1 MNDEQTPVFQVNGVH
16 KIFPENKGPVR
27 ILEDISFTVR
37 AGESVAIVG
46 ASGCGKTTLLQMLAG
61 LDTPTSGEII
71 FRGRNLQHLDW
82 DAKSKLRNEGIG
94 FVFQFH
100 HLLPEFTTVENV
112 ALPAMIRGEKKN
124 NAMGRALRALE
135 RTGITRQ
142 AHQPVSTLSG
152 GERQLTSIARA
163 ISLEPEVILAD
174 EPTGDL
180 DPENG
185 ERVADLLIHQSRKL
199 RCTLLVVTHNHHLAD
214 KMDRVLAISSGAIH
228 EHHSLA

>member
-1 MNDEQTPVFQVNGVH
+1 MNDELAPVYRLTGVH
-16 KIFPENKGPVR
+16 KVFPENKGPVR

-46 ASGCGKTTLLQMLAG
+46 ASGCGKTTLLQMMAG
-61 LDTPTSGEII
+61 LDTPSGGEIL
-71 FRGRNLQHLDW
+71 FRGSNLQHLDW
-82 DAKSKLRNEGIG
+82 DAKSRLRNEGIG

-112 ALPAMIRGEKKN
+112 ALPAMIRGETKSL
-124 NAMGRALRALE
+124 ALGRAQQALE
-135 RTGITRQ
+135 RTGIDRQ

-180 DPENG
+180 DPESG
-185 ERVADLLIHQSRKL
+185 ERVADLLIHQSRDL
-199 RCTLLVVTHNHHLAD
+199 QCTLLVVTHNHQLAH
-214 KMDRVLAISSGAIH
+214 KMDRILTIRSGAIH
-228 EHHSLA
+228 EETHA

>member
-1 MNDEQTPVFQVNGVH
+1 MNDELDPVYRLNGVR

-37 AGESVAIVG
+37 AGEAVAIVG
-46 ASGCGKTTLLQMLAG
+46 ASGCGKTTLLQMMAG
-61 LDTPTSGEII
+61 LDTPSGGEIF
-71 FRGRNLQHLDW
+71 FRGSNLQHLDW
-82 DAKSKLRNEGIG
+82 DAKSRLRNEGIG

-100 HLLPEFTTVENV
+100 HLLPEFTTLENV
-112 ALPAMIRGEKKN
+112 ALPAMIRGERKTG
-124 NAMGRALRALE
+124 AMERALRALE

-142 AHQPVSTLSG
+142 AQQPVSTLSG

-185 ERVADLLIHQSRKL
+185 ERVADLLIHQSRNL
-199 RCTLLVVTHNHHLAD
+199 QCTLLVVTHNHHLAK
-214 KMDRVLAISSGAIH
+214 KMDRILTIRSGAIH
-228 EHHSLA
+228 EETHA

>member
-1 MNDEQTPVFQVNGVH
+1 MNDELAPVYRLTGVH
-16 KIFPENKGPVR
+16 KVFPENKGPVR

-46 ASGCGKTTLLQMLAG
+46 ASGCGKTTLLQMMAG
-61 LDTPTSGEII
+61 LDTPSGGDIL
-71 FRGRNLQHLDW
+71 FRGSNLQHLDW
-82 DAKSKLRNEGIG
+82 DAKSRLRNEGIG

-112 ALPAMIRGEKKN
+112 ALPAMIRGEPKSR
-124 NAMGRALRALE
+124 ALGRAQQALE
-135 RTGITRQ
+135 RTGIDRQ

-180 DPENG
+180 DPESG
-185 ERVADLLIHQSRKL
+185 ERVADLLIHQSRDL
-199 RCTLLVVTHNHHLAD
+199 QCTLLVVTHNHQLAH
-214 KMDRVLAISSGAIH
+214 KMDRILTIRSGAIH
-228 EHHSLA
+228 EETHA

>member
-1 MNDEQTPVFQVNGVH
+1 MNEELAPVYRLTGVH
-16 KIFPENKGPVR
+16 KVFPENKGPVR

-46 ASGCGKTTLLQMLAG
+46 ASGCGKTTLLQMMAG
-61 LDTPTSGEII
+61 LDTPSGGEIF
-71 FRGRNLQHLDW
+71 FRGSNLQHLDW
-82 DAKSKLRNEGIG
+82 DAKSRLRNEGIG

-112 ALPAMIRGEKKN
+112 ALPAMIRGERKSS
-124 NAMGRALRALE
+124 ALDRALRALE
-135 RTGITRQ
+135 RTGINRQ

-185 ERVADLLIHQSRKL
+185 ERVADLLIHQSRNL
-199 RCTLLVVTHNHHLAD
+199 QCTLLVVTHNHHLAQ
-214 KMDRVLAISSGAIH
+214 KMDRILTIRSGAIH
-228 EHHSLA
+228 EETHV

>member
-1 MNDEQTPVFQVNGVH
+1 MNKELDPVYQINNVH
-16 KIFPENKGPVR
+16 KVFPENKGPVR
-27 ILEDISFTVR
+27 ILQDISFTVR

-46 ASGCGKTTLLQMLAG
+46 ASGCGKTTLLQMMAG
-61 LDTPTSGEII
+61 LDTPSRGEII
-71 FRGRNLQHLDW
+71 FQGENLQHLDW
-82 DAKSKLRNEGIG
+82 DAKSRLRNQGIG

-112 ALPAMIRGEKKN
+112 ALPAMIRGEYKQD
-124 NAMGRALRALE
+124 ALDRASRALE
-135 RTGITRQ
+135 RTGIIRQ
-142 AHQPVSTLSG
+142 AHQQVSTLSG

-185 ERVADLLIHQSRKL
+185 EKVADLLIHQSRNL
-199 RCTLLVVTHNHHLAD
+199 RCTLVVVTHNHHLAG
-214 KMDRVLAISSGAIH
+214 KMDRVLGISSGEIH
-228 EHHSLA
+228 DYTHA